1 MQASLHLIVVENLG
15 YAAFFWLMRIKQRNI
30 TVQKLIPLLIKA
42 IGHLPLPWGRYLGAL
57 SGNIL
62 WLLQGRAA
70 KVTQTNLQLCL
81 PAQEEAERKL
91 LARASLIA
99 TGKTLFEAAQVWIKP
114 HAWLETKVLTVVNEA
129 IVIEA
134 IGKGKGVMFLCPHLG
149 NWEVTGPYICQRWG
163 LTTMY
168 APSENAALDR
178 LVLESREKAG
188 SKLVPANLKGVIALI
203 KTLKKG
209 GCVGML
215 PDQVPDI
222 RGGIYAPFYGQ
233 PALTMTL
240 IHKLIDRTD
249 CTAVMVLA
257 KRVKGGFEMVFTK
270 PDTAIYSADLLQSA
284 TALNRSIEDS
294 VSNCVEQY
302 QWEYKRFR
310 KQPEGANKVY

>member
-1 MQASLHLIVVENLG
+1 M
-15 YAAFFWLMRIKQRNI
+15 
-30 TVQKLIPLLIKA
+30 
-42 IGHLPLPWGRYLGAL
+42 GAL
-57 SGNIL
+57 SGKIL
-62 WLLQGRAA
+62 WLLQRRAA
-70 KVTQTNLQLCL
+70 TVTQTNLQLCL
-81 PAQEEAERKL
+81 PAQEDAERKV
-91 LARASLIA
+91 LARASLIE

-134 IGKGKGVMFLCPHLG
+134 ISTGKGVMFLCPHLG

-168 APSENAALDR
+168 APSKNAALDR

-188 SKLVPANLKGVIALI
+188 STLVPADLKGVIALI
-203 KTLKKG
+203 KTLKQG
-209 GCVGML
+209 ACVGML
-215 PDQVPDI
+215 PDQVPDN

-233 PALTMTL
+233 KALTMTL
-240 IHKLIDRTD
+240 VHKLIDRTD
-249 CTAVMVLA
+249 CTAVMVQA
-257 KRVKGGFEMVFTK
+257 KRVKGGFEMMFAK
-270 PDTAIYSADLLQSA
+270 PDADIYSADLLQSA

-310 KQPEGANKVY
+310 KQPEGADKVY

>member
-1 MQASLHLIVVENLG
+1 
-15 YAAFFWLMRIKQRNI
+15 MRIKQRNI
-30 TVQKLIPLLIKA
+30 TVQKLVPLLITA
-42 IGHLPLPWGRYLGAL
+42 IGHLPLSWGRNLGAL
-57 SGNIL
+57 SGKIL
-62 WLLQGRAA
+62 WLLQRRAA
-70 KVTQTNLQLCL
+70 TVTQTNLQLCL
-81 PAQEEAERKL
+81 PAQEDAERKV
-91 LARASLIA
+91 LARASLIE

-134 IGKGKGVMFLCPHLG
+134 ISTGKGVMFLCPHLG

-168 APSENAALDR
+168 APSKNAALDR

-188 SKLVPANLKGVIALI
+188 STLVPADLKGVIALI
-203 KTLKKG
+203 KTLKQG
-209 GCVGML
+209 ACVGML
-215 PDQVPDI
+215 PDQVPDN

-233 PALTMTL
+233 KALTMTL
-240 IHKLIDRTD
+240 VHKLIDRTD
-249 CTAVMVLA
+249 CTAVMVQA
-257 KRVKGGFEMVFTK
+257 KRVKGGFEMMFAK
-270 PDTAIYSADLLQSA
+270 PDADIYSADLLQSA

-310 KQPEGANKVY
+310 KQPEGADKVY